1 MTLFKEDT
9 GHTYV
14 YLSVMR
20 RLLGLCSVVLL
31 LVGWEEQVVAVRIGD
46 DHHLQHYVLDQ
57 TQADSAAVL
66 LWKER
71 IPHNTVTLYKTRG
84 NEFTDHGVLGVN

>member
-1 MTLFKEDT
+1 MTLYKEDT

-31 LVGWEEQVVAVRIGD
+31 LAGWEEQVAAVRMGD

-57 TQADSAAVL
+57 TQADSAA
-66 LWKER
+66 
-71 IPHNTVTLYKTRG
+71 NYLYS
-84 NEFTDHGVLGVN
+84 

>member
-1 MTLFKEDT
+1 MTLYKKDT
-9 GHTYV
+9 GHIYV

-31 LVGWEEQVVAVRIGD
+31 LVGWEEQIAAVRMGD

-57 TQADSAAVL
+57 TQAESAAVL
-66 LWKER
+66 LWEVH
-71 IPHNTVTLYKTRG
+71 IIL
-84 NEFTDHGVLGVN
+84 